1 MFDTGYLL
9 PDWPATRIAVGYR
22 SDDGSRF
29 GRPDEQRWDVDGPYW
44 HLRGNGGILS
54 TADDMLRW
62 HDALAGD
69 DILDDEAKALYY
81 APHVEEGP
89 GAGTHY
95 GYGWAVFPAPLPG
108 ADG

>member
-1 MFDTGYLL
+1 M
-9 PDWPATRIAVGYR
+9 AVAHWYVGTTDNGTPLEKDY
-22 SDDGSRF
+22 
-29 GRPDEQRWDVDGPYW
+29 PYW
-44 HLRGNGGILS
+44 NLLGNGGILS

-69 DILDDEAKALYY
+69 HILDDEAKALYY

-95 GYGWAVFPAPLPG
+95 GYGWAALSYRSAPLPG